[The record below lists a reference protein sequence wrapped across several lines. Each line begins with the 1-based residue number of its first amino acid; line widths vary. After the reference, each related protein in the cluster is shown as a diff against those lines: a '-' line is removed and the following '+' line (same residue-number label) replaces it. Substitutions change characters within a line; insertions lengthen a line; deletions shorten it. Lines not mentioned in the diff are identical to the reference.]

1 MANPEYSLRDL
12 QYLAPQM
19 IFGLLNI
26 KVNDIQAGDYHS
38 MAVGTPKNANAAIS
52 SNLTN
57 GVGF

>member
-1 MANPEYSLRDL
+1 
-12 QYLAPQM
+12 M
-19 IFGLLNI
+19 IFGLLNT

-57 GVGF
+57 GLGFYGN